1 MQGII
6 FNIFITMV
14 KGRDKFLSDV
24 TLKIIFA
31 NSYYLFRKYKSTMKK
46 IFTLLMLAILTGFTI
61 SSYSQNIYSEP
72 DGPGYDENCT
82 TIMVGRL
89 ASTDGSVMT
98 SHTCDGNYRT
108 WLDIIPHSK
117 NAAGTMHPVYWGT
130 LHSEEA
136 WDMTK
141 VTKKGEIPEA
151 EETYAYLS
159 TAYPCMNEKQLAIGE
174 TTIYGRQ
181 ELINENGLFLIEELE
196 KIALQRCKTARE
208 AIALIGKLAEEYG
221 YGDLAECITIADPK
235 EVWQLEIAGS
245 GKGKPSALWCAQRV
259 PDDHVGI
266 CANIP
271 RISTIDFK
279 NPDMFMVSSNLKTVA
294 KELGYWDGQE
304 PLKFWKVING
314 KKPFAIREYFV
325 LSSLAPSLNLSFDA
339 EELPFSV
346 KPQKKLSAQD
356 VMKFFRETYEGTQW
370 DMTKN
375 LLLTVKKKDANGNEI
390 EEKIKSP
397 IVNNW
402 INNDWR
408 TLINELKPG
417 TIERQRTIAITAC
430 SYSHVI
436 QCRSWL
442 PDEVGGVAWF
452 SFDNPGQSPRIP
464 IFSGVLKMPYSFTIC
479 GQQRYRPD
487 AAIWSFR
494 ETNRLATVNWSR
506 SRSIMETAVK
516 EFEEKGIH
524 ELPMVENKVKA
535 LVKEGKNEEA
545 RNYLT
550 EYTGSF
556 AGAAMTRWQEMK
568 VTLWGMYGRGF

>member
-1 MQGII
+1 MKRT
-6 FNIFITMV
+6 IT
-14 KGRDKFLSDV
+14 
-24 TLKIIFA
+24 I
-31 NSYYLFRKYKSTMKK
+31 
-46 IFTLLMLAILTGFTI
+46 ILTILLAAIAF
-61 SSYSQNIYSEP
+61 SAFSQEIYRDA

-98 SHTCDGNYRT
+98 SHSCDGNYRT
-108 WLDIIPHSK
+108 WLDIIP
-117 NAAGTMHPVYWGT
+117 AAKHEAGKMHPVYWGT
-130 LHSEEA
+130 LHTEEA
-136 WDMTK
+136 WDMTN

-151 EETYAYLS
+151 PETFAYLS

-181 ELINENGLFLIEELE
+181 DLRNENGLFLIEELE

-208 AIALIGKLAEEYG
+208 AIALMGKLAEEYG
-221 YGDLAECITIADPK
+221 YADLAECLTVADPK
-235 EVWQLEIAGS
+235 EVWQFEIAGS
-245 GKGKPSALWCAQRV
+245 GKEGKPSALWCAQRI

-271 RISTIDFK
+271 RISTVIFN
-279 NPDMFMVSSNLKTVA
+279 NPDMFMYSSNLKTRS
-294 KELGYWDGQE
+294 KELGYWDGKE
-304 PLKFWKVING
+304 PLKFWKVIND

-325 LSSLAPSLNLSFDA
+325 LSTLAPYLNLSFEA

-346 KPQKKLSAQD
+346 KPEKKLSPRD

-375 LLLTVKKKDANGNEI
+375 LVVTARRRDENGNET
-390 EEKIKSP
+390 EQKIKSP
-397 IVNNW
+397 AASNW
-402 INNDWR
+402 LNNDMR

-417 TIERQRTIAITAC
+417 TIERQRTIAITGC

-464 IFSGVLKMPYSFTIC
+464 IFSGVLKMPASFTIC
-479 GQQRYRPD
+479 GQQRYRTD

-494 ETNRLATVNWSR
+494 EANRLATVNWSR
-506 SRSIMETAVK
+506 SRTLLEPAVM
-516 EFEEKGIH
+516 EFEEKGFN
-524 ELPMVENKVKA
+524 ELAMVETKVKE
-535 LVKEGKNEEA
+535 LLKEGKTEEA
-545 RNYLT
+545 KKYLT
-550 EYTGSF
+550 EYTSAF
-556 AGAAMTRWQEMK
+556 AGAAMARWEGLK
-568 VTLWGMYGRGF
+568 TTFWGMYGRGF